1 METTNKETFD
11 YLKEQ
16 LTEIKRNLLEEEKLK
31 FPSHYALKNNA
42 QRIVNLLEN
51 NELNIEEYKS
61 WSYWKV
67 MNLKIFIS
75 DLVGELYHDYDKRNA
90 RYRSKWLKEKT
101 KITSIISDFIFKF
114 SIKSTTE

>member
-1 METTNKETFD
+1 MEPSNKNTLD

-16 LTEIKRNLLEEEKLK
+16 LTEIKRNLWEEEKLK
-31 FPSHYALKNNA
+31 FPSHYALESNA
-42 QRIVNLLEN
+42 KRIINLLEN

-75 DLVGELYHDYDKRNA
+75 DLVGELHHDYDKRNE
-90 RYRSKWLKEKT
+90 RYRGKWQKEKS
-101 KITSIISDFIFKF
+101 KITSIISDFNFKF
-114 SIKSTTE
+114 SIKSTAE